1 MPRCPPSVQPAP
13 KRICI
18 SLDRGCRS
26 CRDVFAICTTLPFVF
41 RRRRCYIRANATQ
54 EVRVIEQRFSDV
66 MQEERERLQRE
77 REEIFNQQQELE
89 NKIASLNR
97 ELAAIDAY
105 EAAKTGKQSAA
116 TTDGTD
122 GRRQVR
128 RGSRREA
135 LLQLIGESSEGL
147 TRGEILERMGLK
159 GDKSGEMS
167 VSNALTALIKRNQ
180 VSRMGG
186 KYRAA

>member
-1 MPRCPPSVQPAP
+1 
-13 KRICI
+13 
-18 SLDRGCRS
+18 
-26 CRDVFAICTTLPFVF
+26 
-41 RRRRCYIRANATQ
+41 
-54 EVRVIEQRFSDV
+54 VIEQRFSDV
-66 MQEERERLQRE
+66 MKEERERLHRE
-77 REEIFNQQQELE
+77 REDIFTQQQELE
-89 NKIASLNR
+89 NKLASLNR

-105 EAAKTGKQSAA
+105 EAAKTGKQANA
-116 TTDGTD
+116 GAPRGP
-122 GRRQVR
+122 GRRQGR

-135 LLQLIGESSEGL
+135 LLQLIGENPEGL

-167 VSNALTALIKRNQ
+167 VSNALTALTKRNQ